1 MTNIEREVARVVN
14 EKYPP
19 NSKRSSSRGATIALV
34 VVGVLCAVILAT
46 KGQQP
51 SAPPIAEQLVSLL
64 VWGVIL
70 ALYMLPA
77 IVATRRRHRNRQ
89 AITVL
94 NALLGWTVLGW
105 IAALIWASTVDVEQ

>member
-19 NSKRSSSRGATIALV
+19 NSKRSSSRGATIAL

-70 ALYMLPA
+70 ALGFCKPDEA
-77 IVATRRRHRNRQ
+77 PRDRTAW
-89 AITVL
+89 
-94 NALLGWTVLGW
+94 LGW
-105 IAALIWASTVDVEQ
+105 